1 MVAFIKGI
9 PARLLAAPLLLCL
22 ALAVTPAQASTDEAI
37 SFVKNVSEQAIAIIS
52 DKSASAAER
61 EVASAP
67 C

>member
-52 DKSASAAER
+52 DNRPAPQNAKSP
-61 EVASAP
+61 SAP